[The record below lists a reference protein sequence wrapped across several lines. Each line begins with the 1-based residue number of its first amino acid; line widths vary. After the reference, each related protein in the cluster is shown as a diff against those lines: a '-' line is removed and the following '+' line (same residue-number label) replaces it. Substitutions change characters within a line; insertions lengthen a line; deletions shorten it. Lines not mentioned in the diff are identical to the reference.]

1 VEEVNVQ
8 GEAVGCPL
16 GKRSTLCVYC
26 EISTILARGVIDV
39 VETGYT
45 RFSSDMVKIKQART

>member
-1 VEEVNVQ
+1 MCK